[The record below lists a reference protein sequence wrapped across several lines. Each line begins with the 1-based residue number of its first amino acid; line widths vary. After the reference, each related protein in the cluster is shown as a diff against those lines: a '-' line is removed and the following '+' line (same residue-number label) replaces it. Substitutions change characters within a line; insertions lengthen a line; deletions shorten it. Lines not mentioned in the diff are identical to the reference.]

1 MLGERRSLIDTRSE
15 QEKQQ
20 IGERRTG
27 MDRRTAPRTAD
38 QTMPTAEQLALFG
51 RRLTRAMR
59 DERSRFH
66 FGVARGEG
74 DFAFYPDVIRL
85 LEWIEASSKDVEKP
99 EAAQKITL
107 RRSAP

>member
-1 MLGERRSLIDTRSE
+1 
-15 QEKQQ
+15 
-20 IGERRTG
+20 
-27 MDRRTAPRTAD
+27 
-38 QTMPTAEQLALFG
+38 MPTAEQLALFG

-59 DERSRFH
+59 DERSRCH

-85 LEWIEASSKDVEKP
+85 LEWIEASTKDVEKP